1 MFNLNQISDKPFTKA
16 QSCFVIIVLLLCLNG
31 CNSKSPKKDTSVL
44 QNDTL
49 VELSEF
55 TASDKFSELVP
66 GDVELADDC
75 FGDIIELTG
84 RQKITNTIFE
94 VRETQILVI
103 DSFLI
108 MNNSFSENLFL
119 IFSLPDFKLVK
130 SFGKMGRG
138 PDEFQFPRLV
148 PSNTDHCLCYIYE
161 SANNNIYILNND
173 LSITK
178 LPFKLADAQTK
189 RMMNDKQVASLS
201 PNEFVYT
208 ESVKQG
214 KALFDFKV
222 FPDSVQRKNIFNLS
236 FSDAYKSWVSYIGDF
251 GVNAEKQRAV
261 YAYKYFKRLVF
272 IDLENNTSRTLVFNP
287 DEAKN
292 KKAPAGLGPENI
304 TYYWGMSAQ
313 KDFVYVMYIGRA
325 PVDVM
330 KEAQKNNHYIFVE
343 KFDWN
348 GNPVAKYRLDR
359 WGYFCADEQ
368 RNKLYVASTYD
379 AEPFF
384 EFDLN

>member
-1 MFNLNQISDKPFTKA
+1 MNQIFFKHFTKA
-16 QSCFVIIVLLLCLNG
+16 MFSFVIIVLFLLFNA
-31 CNSKSPKKDTSVL
+31 CNSKSTKNETTL
-44 QNDTL
+44 QESDTL
-49 VELSEF
+49 TESSAVAKPEKFPEL
-55 TASDKFSELVP
+55 TP
-66 GDVELADDC
+66 GEVELANDC

-84 RQKITNTIFE
+84 QQKITNEIFE
-94 VRETQILVI
+94 VREAQMLVK

-108 MNNSFSENLFL
+108 MTNISGENLFL

-138 PDEFQFPRLV
+138 PDEFQFPRLI
-148 PSNTDHCLCYIYE
+148 PADTDDCICYIYE
-161 SANNNIYILNND
+161 SANNNISTLNND
-173 LSITK
+173 LSLTK

-189 RMMNDKQVASLS
+189 RMMNDKQVVSLS
-201 PNEFVYT
+201 PNEFVYA
-208 ESVKQG
+208 ESVKSG
-214 KALFDFKV
+214 KAIFDFKV
-222 FPDSVQRKNIFNLS
+222 SPDSVQHKNIFNLS

-272 IDLENNTSRTLVFNP
+272 IDFEKNTSRTLVFNP

-292 KKAPAGLGPENI
+292 KKAPSGLGPENI

-313 KDFVYVMYIGRA
+313 KDFVYVMYSGRA
-325 PVDVM
+325 PVEVL
-330 KEAQKNNHYIFVE
+330 KEARKNIHYIFVE

-348 GNPVAKYRLDR
+348 GNPVAKYKLDR